1 MAEIPRVCK
10 RYRGVMLSPQGWQR
24 LQSAEQISATQQN
37 QGKPY
42 TLEQLSCFTQLSP
55 NTLTKVRRREKL
67 VDFQSLFLY
76 FQAFGLDLS
85 EGDYLTSMQV
95 RNLERTKKSTDWA
108 TQVAPP
114 RGQLPID
121 SPFYIHRPP
130 LESLCIEEVVQ
141 PGSLVRIKA
150 PRQYGKTSLI
160 ARTLSEVQ
168 QRGFRT
174 AVVNLQGADRQVLG
188 DLDWFLK
195 WFCASAAKSLGLAD
209 RLADQWDPMFGVS
222 YACSEYFENYLLAES
237 DAPLLLVLDELDRLF
252 GYPEL
257 ATDFF
262 GLLRS
267 WYEQGRYGLE
277 NRTIWHKL
285 HIAII
290 HSTEV
295 WLPLSLNQSP
305 FNVGLLLELP
315 AFTCEQV
322 VTLAQ
327 RYQLTA
333 AKEYG
338 HAIFTFLGGN
348 PFLSQIGLFYLA
360 HQKLSLADLPQQATN
375 PDSVFS
381 SYLRRLLKLLEQQEL
396 LETIQQVVRSP
407 KGIELPHTQAFRL
420 QGLGLVTFDQ
430 RLAFPSCELFRQFF
444 LTLS

>member
-1 MAEIPRVCK
+1 MAEIPKVHK

-42 TLEQLSCFTQLSP
+42 TLEQLSYLTQLSP

-67 VDFQSLFLY
+67 VDFQSLLLY

-95 RNLERTKKSTDWA
+95 RNLERTRKSTDWA
-108 TQVAPP
+108 MQVAPP

-130 LESLCIEEVVQ
+130 LENLCIEEVVQ

-195 WFCASAAKSLGLAD
+195 WFCASAAKSLGLTD

-222 YACSEYFENYLLAES
+222 YACSEYFENYLLTES

-327 RYQLTA
+327 QYQLTA

-396 LETIQQVVRSP
+396 LETMQQVVRSP
-407 KGIELPHTQAFRL
+407 KGLELPHTKAFRL

-444 LTLS
+444 LTLP